1 MINDKDREIDE
12 LLEKNKI
19 MQENHFQEIEEK
31 NEEIER
37 LKRIVEELEVNLRK
51 EKLFFEN

>member
-37 LKRIVEELEVNLRK
+37 LKRIVEELEV
-51 EKLFFEN
+51 